1 MIKKI
6 LFLTT
11 LFVMIGCSTDGQL
24 QGTWCYVEYDFTTTK
39 TDDGVLLETLKG
51 VMTYPASQQKTVM
64 FNPNGTCT
72 GLYAG
77 YWLLVDNTIKV
88 KDSVASTTFDLYT
101 IKYLSDT
108 KLILES
114 VTTVADDSLVYNT
127 ATTHYFER

>member
-11 LFVMIGCSTDGQL
+11 LVVMIGCSTDGQL
-24 QGTWCYVEYDFTTTK
+24 QGIWRYVEYDFTTTK
-39 TDDGVLLETLKG
+39 THDGALLETLKG
-51 VMTYPASQQKTVM
+51 VVTYPASQQKTVT

-72 GLYAG
+72 GLYSG
-77 YWLLVDNTIKV
+77 YWLLVDNTIKI

>member
-24 QGTWCYVEYDFTTTK
+24 QGTWRYVEYDFTTTK
-39 TDDGVLLETLKG
+39 THDGVLLETLKG
-51 VMTYPASQQKTVM
+51 VVTYPASQQKTVT

-72 GLYAG
+72 GLYSA
-77 YWLLVDNTIKV
+77 YWLLVDNTIKI
-88 KDSVASTTFDLYT
+88 KDSVASTTYNTYT

-114 VTTVADDSLVYNT
+114 ITTVADDSLVYNT

>member
-6 LFLTT
+6 LFVIT

-24 QGTWCYVEYDFTTTK
+24 QGTWRYVEYDFTTTQ
-39 TDDGVLLETLKG
+39 TVDGVLLETLKG
-51 VMTYPASQQKTVM
+51 VVTYPASQQKTVT

-72 GLYAG
+72 GLYSG

-114 VTTVADDSLVYNT
+114 ATTITNDSLVYNT
-127 ATTHYFER
+127 TTTHYFEH

>member
-6 LFLTT
+6 LFVIT

-24 QGTWCYVEYDFTTTK
+24 QGTWRYVEYDFTTTK
-39 TDDGVLLETLKG
+39 TVDGVLLETLKG
-51 VMTYPASQQKTVM
+51 VVTYPASQQKTVT

-72 GLYAG
+72 GLYSG

-88 KDSVASTTFDLYT
+88 KESVASTTFDLYT

-114 VTTVADDSLVYNT
+114 ATTITNDSLVYNT
-127 ATTHYFER
+127 TTTHYFEH

>member
-11 LFVMIGCSTDGQL
+11 LVVMIGCSTDGQL
-24 QGTWCYVEYDFTTTK
+24 QGTWRYVEYDFTTTK
-39 TDDGVLLETLKG
+39 THDGVLLETLKG
-51 VMTYPASQQKTVM
+51 VVTYPASQQKTVT
-64 FNPNGTCT
+64 FNPNGTCA
-72 GLYAG
+72 GLYTG

-114 VTTVADDSLVYNT
+114 VTAVVDDSLFYNT

>member
-6 LFLTT
+6 LFVIT

-24 QGTWCYVEYDFTTTK
+24 QGTWRYVEYDFTTTK
-39 TDDGVLLETLKG
+39 THDGVLLETLKG
-51 VMTYPASQQKTVM
+51 VVTYPASQQKTVT

-72 GLYAG
+72 GLYSG

-88 KDSVASTTFDLYT
+88 KDSVASTMFDLYT

-114 VTTVADDSLVYNT
+114 ATTITNDSLVYNT
-127 ATTHYFER
+127 TTTHYFEH

>member
-6 LFLTT
+6 LFVIT

-24 QGTWCYVEYDFTTTK
+24 QGTWRYVEYDFTTTK
-39 TDDGVLLETLKG
+39 TDDGVLLETIKG
-51 VMTYPASQQKTVM
+51 VVTYPASLQKTVT

-72 GLYAG
+72 GLYSG

-114 VTTVADDSLVYNT
+114 ATTITNDSLVYNT
-127 ATTHYFER
+127 TTTHYFEH

>member
-6 LFLTT
+6 LFVIT

-24 QGTWCYVEYDFTTTK
+24 QGTWRYVEYDFTTTK

-51 VMTYPASQQKTVM
+51 VVTYPASLQKTVT

-72 GLYAG
+72 GLYTG

-114 VTTVADDSLVYNT
+114 ATTITNDSLVYNT
-127 ATTHYFER
+127 TTTHYFEH